1 MPRTERKGNVLL
13 RIQTRKG
20 SFHWSAAWKIVFLTN
35 QCTVMHTVFAFSH
48 PFWDKIFAFS
58 HPFWDK
64 VFAFSHPS
72 WDKVFHFHTPK
83 TEHGKMK
90 NGPPA
95 TTRRRWTTLSSPC
108 SVGCAADRKL
118 EVGEKVFSRLGISLA
133 LSFHVRTTVAYVS
146 PKASIVERKG
156 GGNGLTAIATLY
168 VHSVLYVVNSICHR
182 CFANV
187 GSDYTL

>member
-1 MPRTERKGNVLL
+1 MYRVSCALYHAAYRTKRKRTITNTNKKGILSLICGVENSVFDKSMHRDVHSVWLFTPLL
-13 RIQTRKG
+13 RQ
-20 SFHWSAAWKIVFLTN
+20 SFSFSHPKKLYMGKWKIV
-35 QCTVMHTVFAFSH
+35 
-48 PFWDKIFAFS
+48 
-58 HPFWDK
+58 
-64 VFAFSHPS
+64 
-72 WDKVFHFHTPK
+72 
-83 TEHGKMK
+83 
-90 NGPPA
+90 
-95 TTRRRWTTLSSPC
+95 TRRGRRRRRKEHFPLPALS
-108 SVGCAADRKL
+108 AAPQIESWKSGKRF
-118 EVGEKVFSRLGISLA
+118 FSRLGISLA